1 MAIKGNVGQ
10 VEKSSLIAYHV
21 DNRHLNGAIVA
32 MEDRTDCRVTSPE
45 RYEVEDEGDGHEDDD
60 GEPGEERH
68 REVERVLHLLPQR
81 GHIPDGVL
89 QPRSVVMCS
98 KGVREVA

>member
-1 MAIKGNVGQ
+1 MAMKGTLGK
-10 VEKSSLIAYHV
+10 EKRSPLLNIM
-21 DNRHLNGAIVA
+21 LPNGAIVK
-32 MEDRTDCRVTSPE
+32 MEDRTDCSGTSPE

-81 GHIPDGVL
+81 GHVPDGVL
-89 QPRSVVMCS
+89 QSRSVVREKSLC
-98 KGVREVA
+98 EVA

>member
-1 MAIKGNVGQ
+1 MSINGNVGQ
-10 VEKSSLIAYHV
+10 EEKFSLHV
-21 DNRHLNGAIVA
+21 DISRQLNGAIVA
-32 MEDRTDCRVTSPE
+32 MEDRTDCRGTSPE

-81 GHIPDGVL
+81 GHVPDGVL
-89 QPRSVVMCS
+89 QIKIRCVMDWKS
-98 KGVREVA
+98 VREVA